1 MPRGLVLL
9 LGAAAAV
16 ITVAG
21 IRAAAWLVAPT
32 LLALVIVIVVSPVI
46 KWLRGRGVPAWAATL
61 ALVLLVYG
69 VLVAFGV
76 VVIASFANLAALLS
90 RYGDRLQALVVD
102 VTEVLGRL
110 GVGPAQLRYVADAL
124 DVGKVLSAL
133 GSLLVDLTGMT
144 TSVVFLLGLLLFLS
158 VEASGIDTRLLEIA
172 AHRPHSGVAMQGFA
186 RRTRRYL
193 VATTIF
199 GLIVAALDAVA
210 LAWMGIPLVVLWG
223 LLAFVTNYVPNVGF
237 VLGLLPPALLALVI
251 SLATHADRH
260 PGLHGRQ
267 FRRAIVDPAALC
279 GRRRRTV
286 RRDHVHGNGVLGVGT
301 GSVGPAAGDSGDIT
315 DHGRAGRRRSPGQ
328 LGRRADSG
336 AFPGRTSSIAPVRL
350 VVGTRCPAREEGG
363 RTCACRKVRPS
374 GSRDV
379 GPWLAV
385 VRHDRAL
392 SRSASPTSPSPT
404 PLPRCGNYRCP
415 TARRTSRS
423 SLFAINSAS
432 CNDNS
437 ATDVHNSDL
446 RTRRSSPRS

>member
-251 SLATHADRH
+251 SGWQLMLIVILVYTVVNFVAQSLIQPRYVGDAVGLSAVTTFMAMAFWAWVLGPLGLLLAIPATLLIMAVLVD
-260 PGLHGRQ
+260 
-267 FRRAIVDPAALC
+267 VDPRANWVAALIRAPSRA
-279 GRRRRTV
+279 GHHRSRPFASLWAPGV
-286 RRDHVHGNGVLGVGT
+286 RRGRK
-301 GSVGPAAGDSGDIT
+301 AAGRV
-315 DHGRAGRRRSPGQ
+315 RAEKY
-328 LGRRADSG
+328 
-336 AFPGRTSSIAPVRL
+336 VR
-350 VVGTRCPAREEGG
+350 PARGM
-363 RTCACRKVRPS
+363 
-374 GSRDV
+374 
-379 GPWLAV
+379 
-385 VRHDRAL
+385 
-392 SRSASPTSPSPT
+392 
-404 PLPRCGNYRCP
+404 
-415 TARRTSRS
+415 
-423 SLFAINSAS
+423 
-432 CNDNS
+432 
-437 ATDVHNSDL
+437 
-446 RTRRSSPRS
+446 